1 MNKKLF
7 IYFILSISFLFILS
21 PISIQAEEEHWARPQ
36 VEKLLNNYNVKNV
49 FKNKKYDEPISIKDF
64 KYIIREIIDKD
75 YNDNPDNITREA
87 IISEFVKIWAVQ
99 KGQSLANIP
108 EINMFIYSDRTKIDK
123 KNKKNIVLAYRKGI
137 AKGRAPG
144 VFAPNKE
151 ITYGELAVLL
161 LNTKRAIEAQ
171 TFNDKKEIM
180 QSEKAKEFIEKRAEK
195 VIKAIASKD
204 FETISEYVHPDK
216 GVRFT
221 PYTYVSIKNDI
232 VLGKEKV
239 DDFFQ
244 DDNIYLWGNYDGSGE
259 PIRLT
264 LGEYYQEF
272 IYSKDFKQAEEVGY
286 NEVLSQGNMLENQ
299 FEVYRNPIIVEY
311 YLPGE
316 EEKYSG
322 MDWQSLRLVFECYE
336 REWMLTGLIHNEWTI

>member
-1 MNKKLF
+1 MNKNLF
-7 IYFILSISFLFILS
+7 IYFILSISILFILS
-21 PISIQAEEEHWARPQ
+21 PITIQAEEEHWAGLQ
-36 VEKLLNNYNVKNV
+36 VEQLLNNYNVEKI
-49 FKNKKYDEPISIKDF
+49 FKNKDYDKPISIKDF
-64 KYIIREIIDKD
+64 QYLVKEVIDKN
-75 YNDNPDNITREA
+75 YNDNPDNIKREA
-87 IISEFVKIWAVQ
+87 IISELVKIWAVQ
-99 KGQSLANIP
+99 KGERLANIP
-108 EINMFIYSDRTKIDK
+108 DINMFIYSDRAKIDEK
-123 KNKKNIVLAYRKGI
+123 YRKSIILAYRKGI

-144 VFAPNKE
+144 IFAPNKE
-151 ITYGELAVLL
+151 VSYGELAVLL

-171 TFNDKKEIM
+171 TYYDKKEIM
-180 QSEKAKEFIEKRAEK
+180 QPKKAKSSIKKRAEK
-195 VIKAIASKD
+195 VIQAIASKD
-204 FETISEYVHPDK
+204 FETLSEYVHPEK

-232 VLGKEKV
+232 VFAKEKV

-259 PIRLT
+259 PIRLNPS
-264 LGEYYQEF
+264 GYYQEF

-299 FEVYRNPIIVEY
+299 FEVYKNPIIVEY

-322 MDWQSLRLVFECYE
+322 LDWQSLRLVFEYYE
-336 REWMLTGLIHNEWTI
+336 GEWMLTGLIHNEWTI